1 MPYNYRRREASNGNG
16 CFNRILPCHLKV
28 RKCLAQIQA
37 KKRKREKLVDLHL
50 GVNLSVFASPILQ
63 NNHRFLYY
71 YYSLLFSYIINNGR
85 GKNCWIIDTGLVWSP
100 SDAAVSR
107 NANKDP
113 RLLLLLLFKSPPTW
127 NPITIRRRKSRYH
140 EWVPKEPRRR
150 KRRRR
155 KKESLEQI
163 PKKHVGKRNPVVQWK
178 APNRERK
185 EKPGRFS
192 QYWHL
197 LQRKTWLVVEGFH
210 FPHSRTEQGRVH
222 IEKKTS

>member
-150 KRRRR
+150 R
-155 KKESLEQI
+155 KKNLSSKYQ
-163 PKKHVGKRNPVVQWK
+163 KNMSG
-178 APNRERK
+178 REILLCS
-185 EKPGRFS
+185 EKP
-192 QYWHL
+192 
-197 LQRKTWLVVEGFH
+197 
-210 FPHSRTEQGRVH
+210 RTEKG
-222 IEKKTS
+222 KKNQADSVNIDTSCNARHGSLLKVFTSHTPGQNKDAYT